1 MTMQKGF
8 IFPSLHIALISGV
21 IVLVLGIALK
31 VQSSRL
37 ESCKAEHKAF
47 VSEVERL
54 GKEQELNFKAK
65 KQKADDELK
74 KLKSVN
80 NDLSKRVRDNASTSF
95 VQPSTATGKPDL
107 ACYES
112 TSLND
117 AIRNFATGV
126 SGIIEQGQ
134 SAVTDLNNAKQWA
147 AP

>member
-47 VSEVERL
+47 VSSVERL
-54 GKEQELNFKAK
+54 AKEQKLTNKVK

-80 NDLSKRVRDNASTSF
+80 SDLSKRVRDNANSSF
-95 VQPSTATGKPDL
+95 VQPSTTTGKPDL
-107 ACYES
+107 ACFSRAELDAALQRF
-112 TSLND
+112 TGRTAELIVEGTENTLNLD
-117 AIRNFATGV
+117 
-126 SGIIEQGQ
+126 
-134 SAVTDLNNAKQWA
+134 NAKQWA